1 MISLD
6 EFSRWTLVPI
16 VFTVAVNLA
25 HAQSKQNSS
34 LAEVQKT
41 SSIGIEQ
48 QWEYVVVSYGKTLF
62 ASPQKTLAYRSI
74 GLVSGQEAPDLE
86 NSLDILGRFGWEVIT
101 IVGSIG
107 GDQQVV
113 LKRKYNRNLVSNE
126 YNAIIK
132 GKELYIKDLI
142 DIMEREQRLREQ
154 AEKNA
159 AIDRNNPRLINLDE
173 VDAVSRKLE
182 NDAELKT
189 AYQDAFAKS
198 KMSKYS
204 TIEIDTRHGVSIILK
219 ADVTKMYLQNG
230 NSYRKSDVEVFVDAL
245 LASFRFMHPA
255 VARYNTVRITLNAII
270 MFEGNPII
278 VAKRSTSKYQG
289 SSSDWVDQ

>member
-1 MISLD
+1 MFSLD
-6 EFSRWTLVPI
+6 EFARWTLVPI
-16 VFTVAVNLA
+16 VFTVALNAA
-25 HAQSKQNSS
+25 HAQSKQNSP

-48 QWEYVVVSYGKTLF
+48 QWEYIVVSYGKTLF

-132 GKELYIKDLI
+132 GKDLYIKDLI

-159 AIDRNNPRLINLDE
+159 AIDRNKPRLINLDE
-173 VDAVSRKLE
+173 VDALARKLE
-182 NDAELKT
+182 NDAELKA
-189 AYQDAFAKS
+189 AYQEAFAKT

-204 TIEIDTRHGVSIILK
+204 TIEIDTRYGVNIILN

-230 NSYRKSDVEVFVDAL
+230 NSYRKSDVELFVEAL

-255 VARYNTVRITLNAII
+255 VARYNTVRINLNAII